1 MRFVRNTTNEDNYK
15 NEPILSAKPNIVFN
29 NDHQKIS
36 PPNGYPIML
45 ILEILIRFRL
55 NIQSYP
61 DGLRPVITVFGT
73 FSNPVWI

>member
-61 DGLRPVITVFGT
+61 DGLRPVITAFVI